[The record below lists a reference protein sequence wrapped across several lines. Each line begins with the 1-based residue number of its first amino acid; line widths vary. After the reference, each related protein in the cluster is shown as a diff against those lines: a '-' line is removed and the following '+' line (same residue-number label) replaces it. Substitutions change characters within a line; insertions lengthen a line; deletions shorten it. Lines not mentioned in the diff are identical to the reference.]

1 MLRFFKGKLP
11 PVHEDDDSSSNQT
24 LMEIN
29 LEDIPADPGQRPGI
43 LQYNINDRDRV
54 RRAYLQ
60 KGPCQPHNHDFPLK
74 KFGNQ
79 NRKFNKVWFTEY
91 STWLEYSVSKDAV
104 YCLCCYLFKPDVG
117 GQSGGDHFGS
127 EGFTNW
133 KRNDKLSIHVGGP
146 NSAHNKAW
154 GKCADLMNQNQHI
167 ETIVCKQSDKEKG
180 KYKMRL
186 NTSIEVARYL
196 STQGL
201 AFRGHDESESS
212 ANPGNF
218 IALVKT
224 FGRINSDIEAITLK
238 NAPLNHKMICS
249 DIQKEIVNAF
259 AMEVL
264 RAIISDIGDST
275 FCLMVDEARDI
286 SMKEQM
292 ALVVRYVDKSGSVIE
307 RFLGVEHVTDTSAL
321 TLKSTIDDFFSR
333 YGLSVSK
340 LRGQGYAGASN
351 MKGHL
356 MA

>member
-1 MLRFFKGKLP
+1 
-11 PVHEDDDSSSNQT
+11 
-24 LMEIN
+24 
-29 LEDIPADPGQRPGI
+29 
-43 LQYNINDRDRV
+43 
-54 RRAYLQ
+54 
-60 KGPCQPHNHDFPLK
+60 
-74 KFGNQ
+74 
-79 NRKFNKVWFTEY
+79 
-91 STWLEYSVSKDAV
+91 
-104 YCLCCYLFKPDVG
+104 
-117 GQSGGDHFGS
+117 
-127 EGFTNW
+127 
-133 KRNDKLSIHVGGP
+133 
-146 NSAHNKAW
+146 
-154 GKCADLMNQNQHI
+154 MNQNQHI

-196 STQGL
+196 STHGL

-351 MKGHL
+351 MKALVAVARKHGHISSLFDFTTRVLNVVGSSCKRRDLLREKQSEKIIEALDMGDISSGRGLNQETNLKRAGDTRWSSHYNTLLSLINMFDAVIDVLEIIGRDASSTSHRTEAQDIVDRLLSFDFIMSLFL
-356 MA
+356 MKNILASQMSYLKYFKGKIKIL